1 MAAHDCATVYI
12 RLHKYLAPGP
22 ADRAMKAA
30 ISVGRLWCLP
40 LLLAWL
46 TLASPAR
53 AQPSCAPQIQS
64 VQAAPAAAGAHN
76 RERPTQGWVDVELPD
91 NWALRWPGHSGTVWY
106 RIDWTPGCTPQDTR
120 QAPIALGMD
129 GASMAAE
136 VFVNASLLWRDAA
149 LQEPLSRSWNMPRWW
164 LLPADTLQNGSNTL
178 WIGVVGL
185 SALAPG
191 LGQIRLGPAD
201 QVQAISARKHWRQRT
216 VYELTAGMA
225 MAAGALFSVVWLL
238 RRREQAFGWYALVS
252 LSWAAYLAT
261 VLVTSPWPLPS
272 TLAMSRLNIVL
283 FVVYV
288 LAFCKFTWRFGSQHL
303 PRTER
308 MLQGLAATAVLA
320 TVLAPP
326 SATSAVFSWV
336 WIGFAL
342 AMMAC
347 CLQFQWHA
355 WRPRPGAR
363 DPQHMLL
370 ALCWLLVIV
379 VGVHDILLITRGW
392 QAHESWSAVMGPVA
406 TLLMAL
412 LVGGRLATGMRRIE
426 RFNDELETR
435 VAQARRELE
444 QVLAREHVQAL
455 EHAKLQERV
464 QIAHDLHDGLGG
476 SLVRGL
482 ALVEQS
488 PNGLPHARVL
498 SLFKHM
504 RDDLRQVIDHG
515 SSAGA
520 TVPQTPV
527 QWAAPLRHRFTQIL
541 DALNVMSHWRV
552 APQWPAGHRPSTLQ
566 CMGLTRLLEETLSN
580 VIKHSRARHL
590 LVEIDTETPLQ
601 PACLRLRISDDG
613 MGFDVEAVQRAGLSV
628 GMRSM
633 ATRAQRIGAQL
644 DVQSGPDGT
653 RVLIVLQLPE
663 VTAPGAL
670 PASQPARQPVCEP

>member
-1 MAAHDCATVYI
+1 M
-12 RLHKYLAPGP
+12 
-22 ADRAMKAA
+22 
-30 ISVGRLWCLP
+30 
-40 LLLAWL
+40 
-46 TLASPAR
+46 
-53 AQPSCAPQIQS
+53 
-64 VQAAPAAAGAHN
+64 
-76 RERPTQGWVDVELPD
+76 
-91 NWALRWPGHSGTVWY
+91 
-106 RIDWTPGCTPQDTR
+106 
-120 QAPIALGMD
+120 ALGMD

-164 LLPADTLQNGSNTL
+164 LLPAETLHEGSNTL
-178 WIGVVGL
+178 WIGVVGVSEL
-185 SALAPG
+185 SPG
-191 LGQIRLGPAD
+191 LGQLRLGPAD
-201 QVQAISARKHWRQRT
+201 QVQAISERKHWRQRT

-225 MAAGALFSVVWLL
+225 MAAGGLFAVVWLL

-252 LSWAAYLAT
+252 LSWAAYLST

-288 LAFCKFTWRFGSQHL
+288 LAFCKFTWRFGSQHV

-308 MLQGLAATAVLA
+308 MLQGLATTAVLA
-320 TVLAPP
+320 TVVAPN
-326 SATSAVFSWV
+326 SATHAVFTLVWV
-336 WIGFAL
+336 GFAL

-355 WRPRPGAR
+355 WRPRPGGR

-370 ALCWLLVIV
+370 ALCWLLIIV
-379 VGVHDILLITRGW
+379 VGVHDLLLVTQGW
-392 QAHESWSAVMGPVA
+392 QAHENWGAIMGPVA

-412 LVGGRLATGMRRIE
+412 LVGGRLAAGMRRIE
-426 RFNDELETR
+426 GFNDELETH
-435 VAQARRELE
+435 VAKTRRELE

-488 PNGLPHARVL
+488 PNGLPHSLVL

-515 SSAGA
+515 ASAGVN
-520 TVPQTPV
+520 VPPTPL
-527 QWAAPLRHRFTQIL
+527 QWAAPLRHRSSRIL
-541 DALNVMSHWRV
+541 DELNVLSHWRV
-552 APQWPAGHRPSTLQ
+552 APQWPAGHLPNTLQ
-566 CMGLTRLLEETLSN
+566 CMSLNRLLEESLSN
-580 VIKHSRARHL
+580 VIKHSRARSL
-590 LVEIDTETPLQ
+590 WVEIDTEPPLQ
-601 PACLRLRISDDG
+601 PGCLRLRITDDG
-613 MGFDVEAVQRAGLSV
+613 MGFDVEAVRRAGLSV

-633 ATRAQRIGAQL
+633 AARAQRIGAQL
-644 DVQSGPDGT
+644 EVQSGPDGT
-653 RVLIVLQLPE
+653 RVEVVLQLPE
-663 VTAPGAL
+663 VMAPATYTG
-670 PASQPARQPVCEP
+670 RMNVFEP